1 MKILVVSQ
9 YFWPESFRINEI
21 CLDLKARGHE
31 VEVLT
36 SLPNVPDGKF
46 YKGYSLWNKGPK
58 EYEGIPLHRVRV
70 VPRGKSNFILL
81 AVNCATFAINSLFHL
96 PKLLKK
102 SFDCVF
108 IFQPSPVSLALPG
121 IVYAKLKKIPSFFY
135 VQDIWP
141 ESMFFLL
148 NLKEQGESLFRRI
161 SWLVSAALYRSSDRW
176 LMSSRGMAS
185 RLQYM
190 GIPSE
195 HSHYL
200 PNFSDHYT
208 DAGYDKEL
216 ANRLGLQDKFVVSF
230 AGNIGRAQGIE
241 LLLEAAERTQEL
253 SNLHWLIL
261 GDGTELER
269 MQQLVKDKG
278 LEDRVTFTGWVPSIE
293 VPRYLGLASALVVM
307 LKRHPIFSI
316 TVPSKMQTYLAAGKP
331 ILAWM
336 DGEGA
341 LVAEESGAGLSAPAE
356 DVVAFCDRLQQL
368 QALSSQQRTAMGQ
381 RGKAYCAEHFGRD
394 KLMDW
399 LSEYLETETNAL
411 RPPERNA

>member
-9 YFWPESFRINEI
+9 YFWPENFRINEI

-46 YKGYSLWNKGPK
+46 YEGYSLWNKGPK

-96 PKLLKK
+96 PKLMAK

-108 IFQPSPVSLALPG
+108 IFQPSPISLALPG
-121 IVYAKLKKIPSFFY
+121 IVFAKLKKIPSFFY

-141 ESMFFLL
+141 ESMYFLL
-148 NLKEQGESLFRRI
+148 NLKEQGQSLFRKI
-161 SWLVSAALYRSSDRW
+161 SLLVSASLYRGADRW
-176 LMSSRGMAS
+176 FMSSRGMAS
-185 RLQYM
+185 RLEYM

-200 PNFSDHYT
+200 PNFSDRYT
-208 DAGYDKEL
+208 DTGYDHEL
-216 ANRLGLQDKFVVSF
+216 ATSLGVQDKFTVAF

-241 LLLEAAERTQEL
+241 LLLEAAERTKDL
-253 SNLHWLIL
+253 PNLHWLIL
-261 GDGTELER
+261 GDGTERER
-269 MQQLVKDKG
+269 MQDLVKEKG
-278 LEDRVTFTGWVPSIE
+278 LEERVTFTGWIPSSE
-293 VPRYLGLASALVVM
+293 VSRYLGLASALVVM

-356 DVVAFCDRLQQL
+356 DVSAFCERLQEL
-368 QALSSQQRTAMGQ
+368 KAMSADLRLAMGQ
-381 RGKAYCAEHFGRD
+381 RGQAYCAEHFGRD

-399 LSEYLETETNAL
+399 LSEYLEKETNAL
-411 RPPERNA
+411 IPSKRKA